1 MVGFGF
7 EQVYMLCAVQFCS
20 SSVMPTFFAGNILPP
35 EAERTSKDHTFR
47 FSKQDADNLK
57 LVGKPVRLEH
67 NEHLTCGKIVKQ
79 MKDRRGRVYVVGKI
93 EDDKVD
99 APKRAVRLF
108 ADKALG
114 GLYNSLSLQ
123 HVHEEDMDG
132 SNAKKTAIEVSLVN
146 EPRRKNCN
154 INCVRRQHAASAK
167 MSVAAASE
175 NQEYIGEPKAL
186 TETHDQRR
194 SAITSETHIADMDAK
209 NETPEQAAPAVVSE
223 PAVPEAAP
231 QAEQAQEAPAKKKE
245 GDVVMEDVI
254 HTIVAQE
261 SELDKLKAQLA
272 KVEEERARLAAA
284 EEERTRAAKEAAEKK
299 RKADTDKAT
308 ALFETVSSLWD
319 EQVTDDLWSDE
330 NSRAEQKEKMKQLI
344 AAQPELS
351 KDLFKIVHCA
361 SARYAEVLNGDAQRQ
376 RELTSKLGHVMKK
389 RKTVHAA
396 SARDAP
402 AAPAVSH
409 SSSSSSSSA
418 AASSA
423 PQKKTLMDIMNGY
436 GGASGTA
443 TSIMQRLYKS
453 HMERSQNM
461 F

>member
-1 MVGFGF
+1 
-7 EQVYMLCAVQFCS
+7 
-20 SSVMPTFFAGNILPP
+20 MPTFFAGNILPP
-35 EAERTSKDHTFR
+35 EEERTSQDHTFR
-47 FSKQDADNLK
+47 FSKEDADNLQ
-57 LVGKPVRLEH
+57 LVGKPIRLEH

-93 EDDKVD
+93 EDDKAD

-154 INCVRRQHAASAK
+154 ISSVRRRHAASAK
-167 MSVAAASE
+167 SVEGTVTPSE
-175 NQEYIGEPKAL
+175 NQEYIGDVNEPSDSDAHLPSAYNKIDKMSEQSDAPAIAPAEAPADGKVGQAAAPTLPADKAAP
-186 TETHDQRR
+186 DP
-194 SAITSETHIADMDAK
+194 
-209 NETPEQAAPAVVSE
+209 NAAPA
-223 PAVPEAAP
+223 
-231 QAEQAQEAPAKKKE
+231 KKE

-272 KVEEERARLAAA
+272 KVEEERAKLAAA
-284 EEERTRAAKEAAEKK
+284 EEERTKAAKEAAEKK

-308 ALFETVSSLWD
+308 ALFETVSALWD

-361 SARYAEVLNGDAQRQ
+361 SARYAEVLSGDAQRQ

-389 RKTVHAA
+389 RKTLHAA
-396 SARDAP
+396 SARNAP
-402 AAPAVSH
+402 AEPATPAVS
-409 SSSSSSSSA
+409 A
-418 AASSA
+418 SA
-423 PQKKTLMDIMNGY
+423 PAGAPAKKTLMDIMNGY

-443 TSIMQRLYKS
+443 TAIMQRLYKS
-453 HMERSQNM
+453 QMERSQNM

>member
-1 MVGFGF
+1 
-7 EQVYMLCAVQFCS
+7 
-20 SSVMPTFFAGNILPP
+20 MPTFFAGNILPP
-35 EAERTSKDHTFR
+35 ETERTSDDHTFR
-47 FSKQDADNLK
+47 FSQKDANSLQ
-57 LVGKPVRLEH
+57 LVGRPIRLEH

-93 EDDKVD
+93 EDDEAN
-99 APKRAVRLF
+99 APKRAVRMF

-132 SNAKKTAIEVSLVN
+132 SNAKKTAVEVSLVN

-154 INCVRRQHAASAK
+154 ISSVRRRHAASAK
-167 MSVAAASE
+167 TTKHVVKPPSE
-175 NQEYIGEPKAL
+175 NQEYIGEA
-186 TETHDQRR
+186 
-194 SAITSETHIADMDAK
+194 SAVVDSGVHLSSVTDKIDAMA
-209 NETPEQAAPAVVSE
+209 EVTDAPASAPATTPAEGVPGEAAAPVAAPAQ
-223 PAVPEAAP
+223 PAAKSAPDPNAAP
-231 QAEQAQEAPAKKKE
+231 AKKE

-272 KVEEERARLAAA
+272 KVEEERAKLAAA
-284 EEERTRAAKEAAEKK
+284 EEERTKTAKAAAEKK

-330 NSRAEQKEKMKQLI
+330 ASRADQKEKMKQLI

-361 SARYAEVLNGDAQRQ
+361 SARYAEVLSGDAQRQ

-402 AAPAVSH
+402 AEPT
-409 SSSSSSSSA
+409 A
-418 AASSA
+418 AASA
-423 PQKKTLMDIMNGY
+423 PSRNVPSKKTLMDIMSGY

-443 TSIMQRLYKS
+443 TAIMQRLYKS
-453 HMERSQNM
+453 QLERSQTI

>member
-1 MVGFGF
+1 
-7 EQVYMLCAVQFCS
+7 
-20 SSVMPTFFAGNILPP
+20 
-35 EAERTSKDHTFR
+35 
-47 FSKQDADNLK
+47 
-57 LVGKPVRLEH
+57 
-67 NEHLTCGKIVKQ
+67 
-79 MKDRRGRVYVVGKI
+79 
-93 EDDKVD
+93 
-99 APKRAVRLF
+99 
-108 ADKALG
+108 
-114 GLYNSLSLQ
+114 
-123 HVHEEDMDG
+123 
-132 SNAKKTAIEVSLVN
+132 
-146 EPRRKNCN
+146 
-154 INCVRRQHAASAK
+154 
-167 MSVAAASE
+167 
-175 NQEYIGEPKAL
+175 
-186 TETHDQRR
+186 
-194 SAITSETHIADMDAK
+194 MDAK
-209 NETPEQAAPAVVSE
+209 NETPEQAAPAAVSE
-223 PAVPEAAP
+223 PAVPEPAP
-231 QAEQAQEAPAKKKE
+231 QAEQAKEAPAKKKE

-272 KVEEERARLAAA
+272 KVEEERAKLAAA
-284 EEERTRAAKEAAEKK
+284 EEERTKTAKAAAEKK

-409 SSSSSSSSA
+409 SSSSSSSA

-423 PQKKTLMDIMNGY
+423 PQKKTLMDIMSGY
-436 GGASGTA
+436 GSASGTA

>member
-1 MVGFGF
+1 
-7 EQVYMLCAVQFCS
+7 
-20 SSVMPTFFAGNILPP
+20 MPTFFAGNILPP
-35 EAERTSKDHTFR
+35 EAERTSEDHTFR

-67 NEHLTCGKIVKQ
+67 DEHLTCGKIVKQ

-99 APKRAVRLF
+99 APRRAVRLF

-132 SNAKKTAIEVSLVN
+132 SNAKKTAVEVSLVN

-167 MSVAAASE
+167 TTKMSVATRVPE
-175 NQEYIGEPKAL
+175 NQEYIGEASTPIDIA
-186 TETHDQRR
+186 HQHR
-194 SAITSETHIADMDAK
+194 STLSFTSHHIDMDAK
-209 NETPEQAAPAVVSE
+209 NETPEQAPPAAE
-223 PAVPEAAP
+223 PAVAAP
-231 QAEQAQEAPAKKKE
+231 APETEQAKETPAQKKE

-272 KVEEERARLAAA
+272 KVEEERAKLAAA
-284 EEERTRAAKEAAEKK
+284 EEERTRAAKQAAEKK

-402 AAPAVSH
+402 AAPTASRA
-409 SSSSSSSSA
+409 SSSSSSA
-418 AASSA
+418 GSSSA
-423 PQKKTLMDIMNGY
+423 PQKKTLMDIMSGY
-436 GGASGTA
+436 GTTSGTA

>member
-1 MVGFGF
+1 
-7 EQVYMLCAVQFCS
+7 
-20 SSVMPTFFAGNILPP
+20 MPTFFAGNILPP
-35 EAERTSKDHTFR
+35 ETERTSDDHTFR
-47 FSKQDADNLK
+47 FSKEDANNLQ
-57 LVGKPVRLEH
+57 LVGKPIRLEH

-93 EDDKVD
+93 EDDKAD

-132 SNAKKTAIEVSLVN
+132 SNAKKTAVEVSLVN

-154 INCVRRQHAASAK
+154 ISSVRRRHAASAK
-167 MSVAAASE
+167 STKDALTPPE
-175 NQEYIGEPKAL
+175 NQEYIGEAKEPSNSDAQLLSVSKKKM
-186 TETHDQRR
+186 TEL
-194 SAITSETHIADMDAK
+194 A
-209 NETPEQAAPAVVSE
+209 ETPAAPMQSNPAESASPPAAAVSPTQPAANAAPDPSAAPA
-223 PAVPEAAP
+223 
-231 QAEQAQEAPAKKKE
+231 KKE

-272 KVEEERARLAAA
+272 EVEQARAKLAAA
-284 EEERTRAAKEAAEKK
+284 DEERTKAASAAADKK
-299 RKADTDKAT
+299 RKADTDRAT

-330 NSRAEQKEKMKQLI
+330 GSRAEQKQKMKQLI

-376 RELTSKLGHVMKK
+376 RDLTSKLGHVMKK

-396 SARDAP
+396 SGRNDPAEP
-402 AAPAVSH
+402 AAA
-409 SSSSSSSSA
+409 SA
-418 AASSA
+418 AASARGA
-423 PQKKTLMDIMNGY
+423 PLKKNLMDIMSGY
-436 GGASGTA
+436 GGTSGTA
-443 TSIMQRLYKS
+443 TAIMQRLYKS
-453 HMERSQNM
+453 QMERTQNM

>member
-1 MVGFGF
+1 
-7 EQVYMLCAVQFCS
+7 
-20 SSVMPTFFAGNILPP
+20 MPTFFAGNILPP
-35 EAERTSKDHTFR
+35 EAERTSDDHTFR
-47 FSKQDADNLK
+47 FSKEDANSLE
-57 LVGKPVRLEH
+57 LVGKPIRLEH

-93 EDDKVD
+93 EDDKAD

-132 SNAKKTAIEVSLVN
+132 SNGKKTAIEVSLVN

-154 INCVRRQHAASAK
+154 ISSVRRRHAASAK
-167 MSVAAASE
+167 SVEGAAVPSE
-175 NQEYIGEPKAL
+175 NQEYIGDANKLRDSNAQLSPVKNQTDKMAEPTDTAVAGAPVEPKPAEPA
-186 TETHDQRR
+186 T
-194 SAITSETHIADMDAK
+194 APAA
-209 NETPEQAAPAVVSE
+209 TPAAAPADVV
-223 PAVPEAAP
+223 PA
-231 QAEQAQEAPAKKKE
+231 KKE

-272 KVEEERARLAAA
+272 KVEEERAKLAAA
-284 EEERTRAAKEAAEKK
+284 DQERTKAAKAASEKK

-330 NSRAEQKEKMKQLI
+330 SSRAEQKEKMKQLI
-344 AAQPELS
+344 TAQPELS

-361 SARYAEVLNGDAQRQ
+361 SARYAEVLSGDAQRQ

-402 AAPAVSH
+402 ADPHDA
-409 SSSSSSSSA
+409 
-418 AASSA
+418 
-423 PQKKTLMDIMNGY
+423 
-436 GGASGTA
+436 
-443 TSIMQRLYKS
+443 YK
-453 HMERSQNM
+453 
-461 F
+461 

>member
-1 MVGFGF
+1 
-7 EQVYMLCAVQFCS
+7 
-20 SSVMPTFFAGNILPP
+20 MPTFFAGNILPP
-35 EAERTSKDHTFR
+35 EAERTSQDHTFR
-47 FSKQDADNLK
+47 FSKQDADNLQ
-57 LVGKPVRLEH
+57 LVGKPIRLEH

-93 EDDKVD
+93 EDDKAD

-154 INCVRRQHAASAK
+154 ISSVRRRHAASAK
-167 MSVAAASE
+167 SVEGTVTPSE
-175 NQEYIGEPKAL
+175 NQEYIGDVNEPSDSDAHLPSAYNKIDKMSEQSDAPAIAPAEAPADGKVGQAAAPTLPADKAAP
-186 TETHDQRR
+186 DP
-194 SAITSETHIADMDAK
+194 
-209 NETPEQAAPAVVSE
+209 NAAPA
-223 PAVPEAAP
+223 
-231 QAEQAQEAPAKKKE
+231 KKE

-272 KVEEERARLAAA
+272 KVEEERAKLAAA
-284 EEERTRAAKEAAEKK
+284 EEERTKAAKEAAEKK
-299 RKADTDKAT
+299 RKADTDTAT
-308 ALFETVSSLWD
+308 ALFETVSALWD

-361 SARYAEVLNGDAQRQ
+361 SARYAEVLSGDAQRQ

-389 RKTVHAA
+389 RKTLHAA
-396 SARDAP
+396 SARNAP
-402 AAPAVSH
+402 AEPATPAVS
-409 SSSSSSSSA
+409 A
-418 AASSA
+418 SA
-423 PQKKTLMDIMNGY
+423 PAGAPAKKTLMDIMNGY

-443 TSIMQRLYKS
+443 TAIMQRLYKS
-453 HMERSQNM
+453 QMERSQNM

>member
-1 MVGFGF
+1 
-7 EQVYMLCAVQFCS
+7 
-20 SSVMPTFFAGNILPP
+20 MPTFFAGNILPP
-35 EAERTSKDHTFR
+35 ETERTSDDHTFR
-47 FSKQDADNLK
+47 FSKEDANSLE
-57 LVGKPVRLEH
+57 LVGKPIRLEH

-93 EDDKVD
+93 EDDEAN
-99 APKRAVRLF
+99 APKRAVRMF

-123 HVHEEDMDG
+123 HVHEEDLDG
-132 SNAKKTAIEVSLVN
+132 SNGKKTAIEVSLVN

-154 INCVRRQHAASAK
+154 ISSVRRRHAASAK
-167 MSVAAASE
+167 SSAEGEVAAPPE
-175 NQEYIGEPKAL
+175 NQEYIGGANEPSDSDAHL
-186 TETHDQRR
+186 ASVSDTPANTPATTLVNMAEQTDAPVVPPTE
-194 SAITSETHIADMDAK
+194 APADGKVGQAAA
-209 NETPEQAAPAVVSE
+209 PEAPAEPANAAPA
-223 PAVPEAAP
+223 
-231 QAEQAQEAPAKKKE
+231 KKE

-272 KVEEERARLAAA
+272 KVEEERAKLASA
-284 EEERTRAAKEAAEKK
+284 EEERTRTAKAASEKK

-330 NSRAEQKEKMKQLI
+330 SSRAEQKEKMKQLI
-344 AAQPELS
+344 SAQPELS

-402 AAPAVSH
+402 AAPAKPAGSAG
-409 SSSSSSSSA
+409 A
-418 AASSA
+418 AARGA
-423 PQKKTLMDIMNGY
+423 PNKKTLMDIMNGY

-453 HMERSQNM
+453 QMERSNNM

>member
-1 MVGFGF
+1 
-7 EQVYMLCAVQFCS
+7 
-20 SSVMPTFFAGNILPP
+20 MPTFFAGNILPP
-35 EAERTSKDHTFR
+35 EAERTSQDRTFR

-57 LVGKPVRLEH
+57 LVGKPIRLEH

-93 EDDKVD
+93 EDDKAD

-123 HVHEEDMDG
+123 HVHEENVDG

-154 INCVRRQHAASAK
+154 INCVRRHHAASAK
-167 MSVAAASE
+167 SIGEVAANSK
-175 NQEYIGEPKAL
+175 NQEYIG
-186 TETHDQRR
+186 
-194 SAITSETHIADMDAK
+194 DA
-209 NETPEQAAPAVVSE
+209 SE
-223 PAVPEAAP
+223 PTDSDARLLSVTRSVSSPAIMAEPTDSPVATPAEAKPA
-231 QAEQAQEAPAKKKE
+231 EAPAEPSAPAAAPVAAQNDAAAASGKKD

-272 KVEEERARLAAA
+272 RVEEERAKLAAA
-284 EEERTRAAKEAAEKK
+284 EDERTKVAKQAAEKK

-396 SARDAP
+396 SARNAPAEP
-402 AAPAVSH
+402 AAPA
-409 SSSSSSSSA
+409 A
-418 AASSA
+418 SA
-423 PQKKTLMDIMNGY
+423 PARGATSKKTLMDIMNGY

-453 HMERSQNM
+453 QMERSQNM

>member
-1 MVGFGF
+1 
-7 EQVYMLCAVQFCS
+7 
-20 SSVMPTFFAGNILPP
+20 MPTFFAGNILPP
-35 EAERTSKDHTFR
+35 ETERTSDDHTFR
-47 FSKQDADNLK
+47 FSKEDANSLE
-57 LVGKPVRLEH
+57 LVGKPIRLEH

-93 EDDKVD
+93 EDDEAN
-99 APKRAVRLF
+99 APKRAVRMF

-123 HVHEEDMDG
+123 HVHEEDLDG
-132 SNAKKTAIEVSLVN
+132 SNGKKTAIEVSLVN

-154 INCVRRQHAASAK
+154 ISSVRRRHAASAK
-167 MSVAAASE
+167 TVEGTAALSE
-175 NQEYIGEPKAL
+175 NQEYIGNAIEPSDPDAYL
-186 TETHDQRR
+186 SPVSDTRANMEDQ
-194 SAITSETHIADMDAK
+194 T
-209 NETPEQAAPAVVSE
+209 AAPAVPPTEAS
-223 PAVPEAAP
+223 PAAESAPVEAAAP
-231 QAEQAQEAPAKKKE
+231 ADAANAAPAKKD

-272 KVEEERARLAAA
+272 KVEEARAKLAAA
-284 EEERTRAAKEAAEKK
+284 DEERTKTAKQAAEKK

-330 NSRAEQKEKMKQLI
+330 SSRAQQKDKMKQLI

-402 AAPAVSH
+402 AEPAAPA
-409 SSSSSSSSA
+409 SA
-418 AASSA
+418 STAASNKPS
-423 PQKKTLMDIMNGY
+423 KKTLMDIMSGY

-443 TSIMQRLYKS
+443 TAIMQRLYKS
-453 HMERSQNM
+453 QLERSQTM

>member
-1 MVGFGF
+1 
-7 EQVYMLCAVQFCS
+7 
-20 SSVMPTFFAGNILPP
+20 MPTFFAGNILPP
-35 EAERTSKDHTFR
+35 ESERTSDDHTFR
-47 FSKQDADNLK
+47 FSKEDANSLE
-57 LVGKPVRLEH
+57 LVGKPIRLEH

-93 EDDKVD
+93 EDDEAD

-132 SNAKKTAIEVSLVN
+132 SNAKKTAVEVSLVN

-154 INCVRRQHAASAK
+154 ISSVRRRHAASAK
-167 MSVAAASE
+167 SAKGPGALSE
-175 NQEYIGEPKAL
+175 NQEYIGNAHEPSNPDAHLSLVSNTRANMEDQTAPAVPL
-186 TETHDQRR
+186 TE
-194 SAITSETHIADMDAK
+194 APAAAAEGVPVEA
-209 NETPEQAAPAVVSE
+209 AAPAD
-223 PAVPEAAP
+223 PANAAP
-231 QAEQAQEAPAKKKE
+231 AKKE

-272 KVEEERARLAAA
+272 KVEEERAKLASA
-284 EEERTRAAKEAAEKK
+284 EEERTKAAKAASEKK

-330 NSRAEQKEKMKQLI
+330 SSRAQQKDKMKQLI

-402 AAPAVSH
+402 AEP
-409 SSSSSSSSA
+409 
-418 AASSA
+418 AASKAA
-423 PQKKTLMDIMNGY
+423 PSRGAPSKKTLVDIMNGY

-443 TSIMQRLYKS
+443 TAIMQRLYKS
-453 HMERSQNM
+453 QMERSQNM

>member
-1 MVGFGF
+1 
-7 EQVYMLCAVQFCS
+7 
-20 SSVMPTFFAGNILPP
+20 MPTFFAGNILPP
-35 EAERTSKDHTFR
+35 EAERTSQDHTFR
-47 FSKQDADNLK
+47 FSKQDANNLK
-57 LVGKPVRLEH
+57 LVGKPIRLEH

-93 EDDKVD
+93 DDDKAD

-132 SNAKKTAIEVSLVN
+132 SNAKKTAVEVSLVN

-154 INCVRRQHAASAK
+154 ISSVRRRHAASAK
-167 MSVAAASE
+167 SVEGTVVPPE
-175 NQEYIGEPKAL
+175 NQEYIGEANEPS
-186 TETHDQRR
+186 D
-194 SAITSETHIADMDAK
+194 SDAHLPSVSNK
-209 NETPEQAAPAVVSE
+209 IDKMAEQTDAPAVAPTE
-223 PAVPEAAP
+223 APAVDGKVGQAAAAPEAP
-231 QAEQAQEAPAKKKE
+231 AEPDNAAPAKKD

-272 KVEEERARLAAA
+272 KVEEERAKLAAA
-284 EEERTRAAKEAAEKK
+284 EEERTKTAKAVAEKK

-330 NSRAEQKEKMKQLI
+330 ASRADQKEKMKQLI

-361 SARYAEVLNGDAQRQ
+361 SARYAEVLSGDAQRQ

-402 AAPAVSH
+402 AEPATPAASASAPARGTPS
-409 SSSSSSSSA
+409 
-418 AASSA
+418 
-423 PQKKTLMDIMNGY
+423 KKTLMDIMNGY
-436 GGASGTA
+436 GGSSGTA
-443 TSIMQRLYKS
+443 TAIMQRLYKS
-453 HMERSQNM
+453 QMERSQNM

>member
-1 MVGFGF
+1 
-7 EQVYMLCAVQFCS
+7 
-20 SSVMPTFFAGNILPP
+20 MPTFFAGNILPP
-35 EAERTSKDHTFR
+35 ETERTSNDHTFR
-47 FSKQDADNLK
+47 FSKEDANSLE
-57 LVGKPVRLEH
+57 LVGKPIRLEH

-93 EDDKVD
+93 EDDKAD

-132 SNAKKTAIEVSLVN
+132 SNGKKTAIEVSLVN

-154 INCVRRQHAASAK
+154 ISSVRRRHAASAK
-167 MSVAAASE
+167 SVEGTAAPPE
-175 NQEYIGEPKAL
+175 NQEYIGNANKPRDSNAQLSPVQNKIDRMAELTDTAVAEAPVEPKPA
-186 TETHDQRR
+186 E
-194 SAITSETHIADMDAK
+194 SA
-209 NETPEQAAPAVVSE
+209 AAPAATQ
-223 PAVPEAAP
+223 PADKAAP
-231 QAEQAQEAPAKKKE
+231 DPNAAPVKKD

-272 KVEEERARLAAA
+272 KVEEERAKLAAA
-284 EEERTRAAKEAAEKK
+284 DQERTKAAKQAAEKK

-330 NSRAEQKEKMKQLI
+330 ASRAEQKSKMKQLI
-344 AAQPELS
+344 TAQPELS

-361 SARYAEVLNGDAQRQ
+361 SARYAEVLSGDAQRQ

-402 AAPAVSH
+402 AEPATP
-409 SSSSSSSSA
+409 
-418 AASSA
+418 AASTSA
-423 PQKKTLMDIMNGY
+423 TAPSKKTLMDIMNGY

-443 TSIMQRLYKS
+443 TAIMQRLYKS
-453 HMERSQNM
+453 QMERSQNM

>member
-1 MVGFGF
+1 
-7 EQVYMLCAVQFCS
+7 
-20 SSVMPTFFAGNILPP
+20 MPTFFAGNILPP
-35 EAERTSKDHTFR
+35 EAERTSQDHTFR
-47 FSKQDADNLK
+47 FSKEDADNLK
-57 LVGKPVRLEH
+57 LVGKPIRLEH

-93 EDDKVD
+93 EDDKAD

-154 INCVRRQHAASAK
+154 ISSVRRRHAASAK
-167 MSVAAASE
+167 SVEGTAVPPE
-175 NQEYIGEPKAL
+175 NQEYIGDANKPRDSDAQLSPVHNQIDRMAELTNTAVAEAPVEPKPA
-186 TETHDQRR
+186 E
-194 SAITSETHIADMDAK
+194 SA
-209 NETPEQAAPAVVSE
+209 AAPAPTQ
-223 PAVPEAAP
+223 PADKAAP
-231 QAEQAQEAPAKKKE
+231 DPNAAPAKKD

-272 KVEEERARLAAA
+272 KVEEERAKLAAA
-284 EEERTRAAKEAAEKK
+284 EEERTKAAKQAAEKK

-330 NSRAEQKEKMKQLI
+330 TSRAEQKEKMKQLI

-361 SARYAEVLNGDAQRQ
+361 SARYAEVLSGDAQRQ

-402 AAPAVSH
+402 AEPATPAASTSAPARG
-409 SSSSSSSSA
+409 
-418 AASSA
+418 A
-423 PQKKTLMDIMNGY
+423 PSKKTLMDIMNGY

-443 TSIMQRLYKS
+443 TAIMQRLYKS
-453 HMERSQNM
+453 QMERSQNM

>member
-1 MVGFGF
+1 
-7 EQVYMLCAVQFCS
+7 
-20 SSVMPTFFAGNILPP
+20 MPTFFAGNILPP
-35 EAERTSKDHTFR
+35 ETERTSDDHTFR
-47 FSKQDADNLK
+47 FSQKDANDLQ
-57 LVGKPVRLEH
+57 LVGKPIRLEH

-93 EDDKVD
+93 EDDDAD

-132 SNAKKTAIEVSLVN
+132 SNAKKTAVEVSLVN

-154 INCVRRQHAASAK
+154 ISSVRRRHAASAK
-167 MSVAAASE
+167 STEHIVEAPSE
-175 NQEYIGEPKAL
+175 NQEYIGEASAVVDSDAHLSSVINKIDKMAEVTDAPAVAP
-186 TETHDQRR
+186 TE
-194 SAITSETHIADMDAK
+194 APADGKVGQAAA
-209 NETPEQAAPAVVSE
+209 PPAAPAE
-223 PAVPEAAP
+223 PENA
-231 QAEQAQEAPAKKKE
+231 APAKKD

-272 KVEEERARLAAA
+272 KVEEERAKLASA
-284 EEERTRAAKEAAEKK
+284 EEERTKAAKAASEKK

-330 NSRAEQKEKMKQLI
+330 SSRAQQKDKMKQLI

-402 AAPAVSH
+402 AEPTASKAAPSRNVPS
-409 SSSSSSSSA
+409 
-418 AASSA
+418 
-423 PQKKTLMDIMNGY
+423 KKTLMDIMNGY

-443 TSIMQRLYKS
+443 TAIMQRLYKS
-453 HMERSQNM
+453 QLERSQTM